1 MERDNNNNN
10 VKAYA
15 VLKLLKLIKD
25 IYEEP
30 EITDK
35 RARREQLTKGFI
47 QECINRFGL
56 PKEDIV
62 RMVNEVIEKE
72 KWIQEIEDEDE
83 VILDEGEE
91 LE

>member
-1 MERDNNNNN
+1 MEKDNND
-10 VKAYA
+10 VKIYA

-30 EITDK
+30 QISNK
-35 RARREQLTKGFI
+35 RARREQLTQEFI
-47 QECINRFGL
+47 QESINRFGL

-62 RMVNEVIEKE
+62 KMVDEVIEKE
-72 KWIQEIEDEDE
+72 KWIKEIEDEDE
-83 VILDEGEE
+83 AMLDEGEE